1 MGSTKTQET
10 KLPQWQ
16 EDFIRQNI
24 LPKGLDVA
32 GTEYTPYEGELIAG
46 MTPMQMQALS
56 GFGSLNTG
64 QNAFATAQDT
74 QRALTGFAPTAM
86 ASQGAVGVDT
96 ISAANL
102 DPYMNPY
109 VEGVI
114 QAGQADIERQR
125 QMASNTLGAEA
136 TAAGAFGGSRQ
147 GVAEGVLAGEAA
159 RAAAN
164 LSNTQRSQAYDQALA
179 SSRFDIANT
188 QAAREAAAARAQS
201 TAATNYAGQ
210 FTGAGVQSGAAN
222 ALGALAGA
230 GLQSEITGLS
240 AQMTAAEQQRAL
252 EQAQLQ
258 ADYTMFQEQQAYPMT
273 QLNALLAAGAGIPT
287 GLGTVTQHDPFGG
300 LTAVGSLLSGAGAI
314 GQGGGFSALWGGSD
328 MRLKENIKPVGKVG
342 EFNFYTWDWNEDGEK
357 VAEPDQPTFGVMA
370 QEVEKTHPDLVMVG
384 PDGFR
389 RVNYGAL
396 YKQIGQ

>member
-24 LPKGLDVA
+24 MPKGLEVA
-32 GTEYTPYEGELIAG
+32 GTDYVPYEGELIAG

-74 QRALTGFAPTAM
+74 QRALTGFTPTAM
-86 ASQGAVGVDT
+86 TGQGAVGVDT

-114 QAGQADIERQR
+114 KAGQADIERQR

-258 ADYTMFQEQQAYPMT
+258 ANYAMFQEQQAYPMT
-273 QLNALLAAGAGIPT
+273 QLNALLAAGSGIPT
-287 GLGTVTQHDPFGG
+287 GLGTVSQHDPFGG
-300 LTAVGSLLSGAGAI
+300 LTGVGNFLQGVGSAGTGYTAY
-314 GQGGGFSALWGGSD
+314 
-328 MRLKENIKPVGKVG
+328 KGKG
-342 EFNFYTWDWNEDGEK
+342 
-357 VAEPDQPTFGVMA
+357 
-370 QEVEKTHPDLVMVG
+370 
-384 PDGFR
+384 
-389 RVNYGAL
+389 
-396 YKQIGQ
+396 

>member
-10 KLPQWQ
+10 KLPKWQ
-16 EDFIRQNI
+16 EDFIRENI

-32 GTEYTPYEGELIAG
+32 GTDYVPYEGDLIAG
-46 MTPMQMQALS
+46 MTPMQTQALS
-56 GFGSLNTG
+56 EFGSIGATG
-64 QNAFATAQDT
+64 GQYGQALATQG
-74 QRALTGFAPTAM
+74 ALTSFAAPQL
-86 ASQGAVGVDT
+86 S
-96 ISAANL
+96 SANL
-102 DPYMNPY
+102 SAYINPY
-109 VEGVI
+109 TQNVI
-114 QAGQADIERQR
+114 DRGQMDIERQR
-125 QMASNTLGAEA
+125 QMASNALGAEA

-159 RAAAN
+159 RAAAD
-164 LSNTQRSQAYDQALA
+164 LSATQRQQAYDQAINA
-179 SSRFDIANT
+179 AQFDIG
-188 QAAREAAAARAQS
+188 S
-201 TAATNYAGQ
+201 Q
-210 FTGAGVQSGAAN
+210 FTGAGVQSGAADRLA
-222 ALGALAGA
+222 ALSLG
-230 GLQSEITGLS
+230 GLG

-258 ADYTMFQEQQAYPMT
+258 ADYTMFQEEQGYPMT
-273 QLNALLAAGAGIPT
+273 QLNALLAAGSGIPT
-287 GLGTVTQHDPFGG
+287 GLGTVTQRDPFGMLKPFG
-300 LTAVGSLLSGAGAI
+300 GLLSGAGAL
-314 GQGGGFSALWGGSD
+314 GQGFPTLFGASD

>member
-16 EDFIRQNI
+16 EDFIRENI

-32 GTEYTPYEGELIAG
+32 GTDYTPYEGELIAG

-74 QRALTGFAPTAM
+74 QRALTGFTPTAM
-86 ASQGAVGVDT
+86 TGQGAVGVDT

-114 QAGQADIERQR
+114 KAGQADIERQR

-258 ADYTMFQEQQAYPMT
+258 ANYAMFQEQQAYPMT

-300 LTAVGSLLSGAGAI
+300 LTAVGSLLSGAGAL
-314 GQGGGFSALWGGSD
+314 GQGGGLSKMWGGSD

>member
-10 KLPQWQ
+10 KLPKWQ
-16 EDFIRQNI
+16 EDFIRENI

-32 GTEYTPYEGELIAG
+32 GTDYVPYEGDLIAG
-46 MTPMQMQALS
+46 MTPMQTQALS
-56 GFGSLNTG
+56 EFGSIGATG
-64 QNAFATAQDT
+64 GQYGQALATQG
-74 QRALTGFAPTAM
+74 ALTSFAAPQL
-86 ASQGAVGVDT
+86 S
-96 ISAANL
+96 SANL
-102 DPYMNPY
+102 SAYINPY
-109 VEGVI
+109 TQNVI
-114 QAGQADIERQR
+114 DRGQMDIERQR
-125 QMASNTLGAEA
+125 QMASNALGAEA

-159 RAAAN
+159 RAAAD
-164 LSNTQRSQAYDQALA
+164 LSATQRQQAYDQAINA
-179 SSRFDIANT
+179 AQFDIG
-188 QAAREAAAARAQS
+188 S
-201 TAATNYAGQ
+201 Q
-210 FTGAGVQSGAAN
+210 FTGAGVQSGAADRLA
-222 ALGALAGA
+222 ALSLG
-230 GLQSEITGLS
+230 GLG
-240 AQMTAAEQQRAL
+240 AQMTAAEQERAL

-258 ADYTMFQEQQAYPMT
+258 ADYAMFQEQQGYPMT
-273 QLNALLAAGAGIPT
+273 QLNALLAAGSGIPT

-300 LTAVGSLLSGAGAI
+300 LTAIGNLLQGAGQAAT
-314 GQGGGFSALWGGSD
+314 GYTAYKGSD